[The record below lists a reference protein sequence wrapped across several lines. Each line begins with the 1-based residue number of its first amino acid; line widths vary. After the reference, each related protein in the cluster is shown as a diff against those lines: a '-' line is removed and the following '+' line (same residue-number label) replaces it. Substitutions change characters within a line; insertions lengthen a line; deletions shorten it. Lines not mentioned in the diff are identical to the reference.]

1 MMAPISTAS
10 RFLAL
15 CTLLLAA
22 LAVPAAAQFGG
33 GGLGGGQKASARLF
47 TRVEGDE
54 IRAAIEVKIERAWHL
69 YHDDLGHPEAIGQ
82 PTVVTFD
89 AAGVEWSPVRF
100 PEPHPYDQSD
110 IASPGTFINGHEG
123 TIVLYAAGS
132 FSGAEPEEISVSIKG
147 LTCKDDG
154 ACIPYRQTV
163 AAAGAG
169 ADALFANFPEDLEPG
184 AEAAGTEPASGGSSG
199 GDESGPGTT
208 GTGTVGA
215 GTTGA
220 GSARPEVTDEAA
232 IAGAIA
238 SFPDFNPQGEVSEHS
253 LAIWLLLAFIA
264 GMILNVMPCVLP
276 VISIKVLSFVQQAG
290 EDRKRIFQLG
300 VAFAAGIVVV
310 FFALAALAITAGLSW
325 GEQFQSEGFLITMIG
340 IVFAF
345 ALSLFGVFE
354 VGVPAQVGSMG
365 GIAREGLGDAFFK
378 GMLATV
384 LATPCSGPFLGSTL
398 TWTLAQPPHVVFLIF
413 ASLGLGM
420 AFPYVVLTANP
431 ALLKLLPKPGAWME
445 TFKQAMGFV
454 LLVTVIYLMIS
465 LRQDVLL
472 FTAAFLVFV
481 AGGCWWWGR
490 FAKFDQ
496 SKVVRTGHL
505 AVALGI
511 CVMGARISFVDFQG
525 LFSDVESDDRI
536 AWIDYDTESFLGY
549 LEDDRTVFVDFT
561 ADWCPNCKY
570 NEKFVFNSPEVRAL
584 IAEKNVVPIK
594 ADITHDSPVKEAL
607 RDKLGGSSIPYLAVF
622 PGDNTSAPFVLPD
635 VVTVAQM
642 VEIFEACPDPGVLA
656 RR

>member
-1 MMAPISTAS
+1 MKAQISTAS

-15 CTLLLAA
+15 CALLLGAMVA
-22 LAVPAAAQFGG
+22 PAAAQFGSSSFG
-33 GGLGGGQKASARLF
+33 GGKKASAELF
-47 TRVEGDE
+47 TRLEGDE
-54 IRAAIEVKIERAWHL
+54 LRAAIEVKMERSWHL
-69 YHDDLGHPEAIGQ
+69 YHDDLGHPDAVGK
-82 PTVVTFD
+82 PTVVTIE
-89 AAGVEWSPVRF
+89 AEGVEWSPVRF
-100 PEPHPYDQSD
+100 PEPHQYDQSD
-110 IASPGTFINGHEG
+110 IAGEGAFINGHEG
-123 TIVLYAAGS
+123 TIVLYAR
-132 FSGAEPEEISVSIKG
+132 GAVSPGATPGEVSVELNG

-154 ACIPYRQTV
+154 ACIPYKQT
-163 AAAGAG
+163 AASAGEG
-169 ADALFANFPEDLEPG
+169 ADALFEGFPADLK
-184 AEAAGTEPASGGSSG
+184 
-199 GDESGPGTT
+199 
-208 GTGTVGA
+208 VGA
-215 GTTGA
+215 GGAAEVGTDGGTDGGA
-220 GSARPEVTDEAA
+220 GGTEDGAKSGGAEGPGASLADSSEAA
-232 IAGAIA
+232 IASAIA
-238 SFPDFNPQGEVSEHS
+238 SFPTFEPQGEVSEHS
-253 LAIWLLLAFIA
+253 LLIWLLLAFIA

-310 FFALAALAITAGLSW
+310 FLVLAALAITAGLSW
-325 GEQFQSEGFLITMIG
+325 GEQFQSQGFLITMIG

-354 VGVPAQVGSMG
+354 VGVPAQVGTMG
-365 GIAREGLGDAFFK
+365 GIGREGLGDAFFK

-413 ASLGLGM
+413 TSLGLGM

-431 ALLKLLPKPGAWME
+431 ALLKVLPKPGAWME

-454 LLVTVIYLMIS
+454 LLITVIYLMIS

-496 SKVVRTGHL
+496 TRVVRTGHL

-511 CVMGARISFVDFQG
+511 CVLGARISFVDFRG
-525 LFSDVESDDRI
+525 LFAEVESDDRI
-536 AWIDYDTESFLGY
+536 AWIDYETESFLGY
-549 LEDDRTVFVDFT
+549 LEEGRSVFVDFT

-594 ADITHDSPVKEAL
+594 ADITHDSPVMEAL

-622 PGDNTSAPFVLPD
+622 PGDNPRAPFVLPD

-642 VEIFEACPDPGVLA
+642 VEIFEACPEPGVLA